1 MLEIC
6 RLTIIESL
14 RRRLTLALFAT
25 TMLLVG
31 FTGWAFAKL
40 SQLSS
45 LQGIE
50 RLAQF
55 SVLLIFLM
63 LLFTGMLALTA
74 VFSAAAAVAGELES
88 GIAAAILARPIR
100 RGAYLFGKWLGL
112 AVVVGAFALVAG
124 SGEILV
130 VSRVAGY
137 APPQPVAGLLLIVAQ
152 ALLLMT
158 LSLALAT
165 RLSAVTSAIVAT
177 VAFFL
182 AWMLGTIDL
191 MGLALRYPTL
201 MAVGDVG
208 KILLPT
214 NALWQA
220 AEYHLEPPALIALAR
235 GFTSFSSNPFMAL
248 APQPAAV
255 LIWAAIWAAI
265 VFGIGALSLGRRQL

>member
-88 GIAAAILARPIR
+88 GVAAAILARLMR

-130 VSRVAGY
+130 VSRVADY
-137 APPQPVAGLLLIVAQ
+137 APPKPVAGLMLIVAQ

-158 LSLALAT
+158 LSLTLAT
-165 RLSAVTSAIVAT
+165 RLSASRPRSSRRSPSSWPGRSARST
-177 VAFFL
+177 
-182 AWMLGTIDL
+182 
-191 MGLALRYPTL
+191 
-201 MAVGDVG
+201 
-208 KILLPT
+208 
-214 NALWQA
+214 
-220 AEYHLEPPALIALAR
+220 
-235 GFTSFSSNPFMAL
+235 
-248 APQPAAV
+248 
-255 LIWAAIWAAI
+255 
-265 VFGIGALSLGRRQL
+265 